1 MPDVVCVPRAVSD
14 DASCMCAALRRHL
27 LPCLCLPAPEAALR
41 RCLGCLQRSVYI
53 LPDLPEEQHQKR
65 SRGWQQAPA
74 GVPETVPQSADEP
87 AWRYNSA
94 AKGTAR
100 RRTSQLVVFSR
111 DAAEQL
117 WLEQHLSG
125 GGGSNGGQADPEQQ
139 REVTTLA
146 LDLLLL
152 ALMCSG
158 DDYLPAVQVRR
169 SGRTALPSVWAAA
182 SSWLHVQ
189 SCCQALCL
197 VSGGQRLP
205 HLGALPF

>member
-1 MPDVVCVPRAVSD
+1 MMHHA
-14 DASCMCAALRRHL
+14 CALHCAAICCPVYAYRPLRGALRRY
-27 LPCLCLPAPEAALR
+27 
-41 RCLGCLQRSVYI
+41 LGCLQRSVYI
-53 LPDLPEEQHQKR
+53 LPDLPEEQKR

-125 GGGSNGGQADPEQQ
+125 GGESNGGQADPEQQ

-205 HLGALPF
+205 HLIALPF